1 VAGFHEIQF
10 PTEISLGATFGPEFD
25 TDIAKIGT
33 AGEQRNINRQYP
45 LHKGDVAHGVKSEK
59 DFEDIRAFFYCRYG
73 KAYGFRYKDW
83 SDYTAK
89 NQAIGTGDG
98 ATTQFQLVKKY
109 TDSGGYSLTRTIKK
123 PVENSVKVYV
133 AGTLSTGWTV
143 SSTNGIVTFSTSAI
157 PSSGAAITADFYFD
171 VPCRLDTDYMPVNYE
186 AINAFSWDNIPIV
199 ELQVKSTS

>member
-1 VAGFHEIQF
+1 MGFHEIQF
-10 PTEISLGATFGPEFD
+10 PPKISRGATFGPEFD
-25 TDIAKIGT
+25 TDIVKVGSV
-33 AGEQRNINRQYP
+33 GEQRNINREYP

-89 NQAIGTGDG
+89 NQSIGTGDSTG
-98 ATTQFQLVKKY
+98 RTFQLVKKY
-109 TDSGGYSLTRTIKK
+109 EDSGGYSLTRTIKK

-133 AGTLSTGWTV
+133 SGAYSTAWTV
-143 SSTNGIVTFSTSAI
+143 SSTNGLVTFSTTAI
-157 PSSGAAITADFYFD
+157 PSVGAAITADFQFD
-171 VPCRLDTDYMPVNYE
+171 VPCRLDTDWMPVNYE

-199 ELQVKSTS
+199 EINVGST